1 MRRVPFSLYLLPA
14 RPGSPP
20 GASPRVS
27 SWKMSPAEAAGVGA
41 LYPVAGSTEYRDL
54 PDLNERTAGAG
65 PQPAA
70 EQHAA
75 PPRQ

>member
-41 LYPVAGSTEYRDL
+41 LYPVAGTTEYRDL
-54 PDLNERTAGAG
+54 PEIGEERAQSAS
-65 PQPAA
+65 P
-70 EQHAA
+70 HAA
-75 PPRQ
+75 RPAG